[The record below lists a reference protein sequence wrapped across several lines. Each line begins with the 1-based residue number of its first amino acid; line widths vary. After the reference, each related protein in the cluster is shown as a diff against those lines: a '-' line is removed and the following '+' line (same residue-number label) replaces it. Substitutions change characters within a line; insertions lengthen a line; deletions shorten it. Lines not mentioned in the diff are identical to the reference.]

1 MYDPALIVK
10 LHGEF
15 FLIGFAV
22 IWLFAIDKIAGT
34 QKGGQLG

>member
-10 LHGEF
+10 LYKEF

-22 IWLFAIDKIAGT
+22 IRLLAINKIAGT
-34 QKGGQLG
+34 KKGGQLG